1 MSKKDYMKPAMKVV
15 QLQHQQ
21 HLLGGSNFRSLGS
34 NLNDNEDDTD
44 DIGYGGGGAWDA
56 R

>member
-15 QLQHQQ
+15 ELQHSAM
-21 HLLGGSNFRSLGS
+21 LLQARQTST
-34 NLNDNEDDTD
+34 NLAPEDEIEISDTPAST
-44 DIGYGGGGAWDA
+44 GFWG